1 MKLKN
6 FLRQMKLK
14 NFLLVD
20 SAGGKAVVMATDEKS
35 AAKIWEYTNLG
46 VKVVS
51 VKEDPSC

>member
-6 FLRQMKLK
+6 FI
-14 NFLLVD
+14 LVD
-20 SAGGKAVVMATDEKS
+20 STGGKAVVMATDEKS
-35 AAKIWEYTNLG
+35 AAKTWEYANPG